1 MANSQSHFRSHRDRH
16 RIRGM
21 QDPSLELGLAE
32 LQGFE
37 TGGEIRRDHGYENQ
51 FSPRLVSEA
60 EVLTGSVE
68 AAERYLSGAQDSTQS
83 ADQQPGL

>member
-32 LQGFE
+32 LKGFE
-37 TGGEIRRDHGYENQ
+37 TGGRIRHDQDGEDR
-51 FSPRLVSEA
+51 FSPRFVSEA

-68 AAERYLSGAQDSTQS
+68 AAERYLAGDHDSTRPY
-83 ADQQPGL
+83 DQQPGL